1 MFNILVV
8 DDEKIVVSGIR
19 KCLQL
24 YQYPV
29 EIFEAYDG
37 EEAKEILENNTIHIL
52 MTDIELPLINGLDLI
67 KIAKKKHPKI
77 KTVVFSAYSN
87 FEYARKAI
95 SLNAVYY
102 LLKPIN
108 VEEFREVMQMVLG
121 QFDTEPGRKED
132 DLLFRDMFKNTTLDD
147 NILSQIAFFNK
158 DMEDA
163 LFALCYFKFNYSV
176 LNGGRDEFDNFV
188 RRNVHVPYYI
198 FKIDDTQCVI
208 AFRYLLSNKFSCYD
222 LYLKMVTW
230 LDTKDKERS
239 VFAIGAEEIK
249 NTVLIYTEIEKIKH
263 LKELCFYFNNKNIF
277 LSTDSKVCM
286 FTPTVD
292 IQVVLDAIY
301 QDIEERNYCS
311 MQINVGKLVELLD
324 INRQLSPIYVKYLF
338 FDIVKRIQQSIS
350 EVPIDRINAQLECIS
365 NAERIE
371 EIEECMN
378 PLISYLLEL
387 DETQYTHNRRI
398 VEQLLDYI
406 HHNYSKDISLE
417 SLSEMVCLS
426 PAYTSTIFK
435 QETNQTI
442 TNYINAYRMKKAK
455 QLLVETN
462 MKLVD
467 IYPLVGYSSLTYFC
481 VLFKNMFGETPSQ
494 YRKKKNKI

>member
-208 AFRYLLSNKFSCYD
+208 AFRYLLSNKFNCYD

>member
-163 LFALCYFKFNYSV
+163 LFALCYFKFNYSL
-176 LNGGRDEFDNFV
+176 LNGGREEFDYFV
-188 RRNVHVPYYI
+188 RRNVKVPYYI

-208 AFRYLLSNKFSCYD
+208 AFRYLLSNKFNCYD

>member
-29 EIFEAYDG
+29 EIYEAYDG

-108 VEEFREVMQMVLG
+108 VEEFREVMQIVLG
-121 QFDTEPGRKED
+121 QFDMEPGRKED
-132 DLLFRDMFKNTTLDD
+132 DLLFRDMFKNTTLED

-158 DMEDA
+158 DMEEA

-176 LNGGRDEFDNFV
+176 LNGGREEFDYFV
-188 RRNVHVPYYI
+188 RRNVKVPYYI

-239 VFAIGAEEIK
+239 VFAVGAEEIQ

-301 QDIEERNYCS
+301 QDIEEKNYCS
-311 MQINVGKLVELLD
+311 MQINVEKLVELLD

-338 FDIVKRIQQSIS
+338 FDIVKRIQQSVS

-442 TNYINAYRMKKAK
+442 TNYINGYRMKKAK

-481 VLFKNMFGETPSQ
+481 VLFKNMFGETPSL
-494 YRKKKNKI
+494 YRKK